1 MKRPFNEGCNYWHPL
16 FFGFTITFLYPA
28 SLLFHKLCSW
38 CSVLRDRLWV
48 TTASTLWATKCICL
62 PPQSSYIL
70 PTICYFMQVHAPP
83 TTCFLLY
90 ATCSLVKTATC
101 FPNYMLPIIFSL
113 LLCTP
118 FYNMPLQGKSYYML
132 LHALLTTCFLPPSI
146 SLTFLFLLLATPI
159 PTH

>member
-1 MKRPFNEGCNYWHPL
+1 MKVAITGTPL
-16 FFGFTITFLYPA
+16 FLGFSSSLFSTQPRYCFTNYALGALYSEIDYG
-28 SLLFHKLCSW
+28 SLRPVHCGLQTV
-38 CSVLRDRLWV
+38 SV
-48 TTASTLWATKCICL
+48 SL
-62 PPQSSYIL
+62 PPHSSYML

-83 TTCFLLY
+83 TTCFLQY
-90 ATCSLVKTATC
+90 ATCSLVKTAKC

-113 LLCTP
+113 LLRAP
-118 FYNMPLQGKSYYML
+118 FYYMPLQSRSYYML